1 MVSLTVLAIG
11 LDLPKAMMT
20 TWETRGVFLSSTHSP
35 GEAIPLLRYGD
46 FDLCLL
52 GKSVSQESRAKLVSL
67 LRHSLHSSMPVVS
80 LVDDVEQSGLF
91 EEGSISGQRSD
102 TSVRK
107 ISEFLSQARAA
118 ADSAAHYVRG
128 HQTH

>member
-11 LDLPKAMMT
+11 LDLPKAMMKSWQT
-20 TWETRGVFLSSTHSP
+20 HGIFLTLTHSP

-52 GKSVSQESRAKLVSL
+52 GRSISRESRAKLVSL

-80 LVDDVEQSGLF
+80 LIDDVEQSGLF
-91 EEGSISGQRSD
+91 EEGSASVQRSD

-107 ISEFLSQARAA
+107 ISQFLSQARAA
-118 ADSAAHYVRG
+118 ADSAAQYVRG
-128 HQTH
+128 HQAH